1 MSDKDA
7 FMFEYESC
15 TFNTHVKKPVHP
27 EPPIEQIRPY
37 ISAQIYLE
45 CFFLTSHPYWENCV
59 LNANTMHEIIKV

>member
-15 TFNTHVKKPVHP
+15 TFNSYVKKPVHP
-27 EPPIEQIRPY
+27 EPLIEQIRPY

-45 CFFLTSHPYWENCV
+45 CFF
-59 LNANTMHEIIKV
+59 